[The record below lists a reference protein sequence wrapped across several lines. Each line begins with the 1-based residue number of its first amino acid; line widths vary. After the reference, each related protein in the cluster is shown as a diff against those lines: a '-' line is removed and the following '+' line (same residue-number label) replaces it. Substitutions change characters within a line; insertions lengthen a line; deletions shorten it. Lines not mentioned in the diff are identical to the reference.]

1 MSKIELTDDMISNLE
16 NPETVMI
23 QLSKRVGKDYCIQ
36 KSTFRKHLNVY
47 IPETRS
53 WEITLKEL
61 QEHRKDDVTN
71 SKSNKID

>member
-1 MSKIELTDDMISNLE
+1 MPLQCNLDSTVRREIKQVQHLEMSKMELTDDMISNLE

-23 QLSKRVGKDYCIQ
+23 QLSKRVGKDYCVQ

-53 WEITLKEL
+53 
-61 QEHRKDDVTN
+61 
-71 SKSNKID
+71 